1 VYSVFARNH
10 IQYGLGYTKL
20 FNTWGKAEGRSAES
34 LRYLN
39 NPPLLSVWT
48 AIPMLIFGDSEW
60 VGRSVAI
67 AATLG
72 SVWILMTIVSRLQ
85 SSALALLTGLF
96 YVMLPMTAYFGRILE
111 YTSATQFFSLLAIH
125 GYLQWTGLYGDGCS
139 RKTGALYYIPGVV
152 FGIGTGWAVVIMAGL
167 IWLWHFRRVFHNHS
181 SGRLLIWLTVIPAL
195 SLAAVVVHIFWGC
208 GWDIRWFMHLFLSRT
223 GYEQPPLSG
232 QWLFLNLKF
241 IVDIFSIFGIGA
253 AIAWL
258 GIVPAVLRY
267 TQADSPLRHIVRSK
281 ASVMPVLLTLFQGLI
296 WVLLLRRQSWLHE
309 YWQYFLAPFFAAA
322 MAGVVLTIFTLLAGR
337 TPRLAVGMV
346 VLLMFLPIPS
356 FAKSLDELYQL
367 SQVENSPNIYI
378 RNLVSVLKKL
388 NRYVPPYMPVMT
400 SENYE
405 TAEHIGNRT
414 SYGMI
419 AQAGYYANRPLIYTT
434 DINEIETNSRNCAA
448 YILRATNDP
457 NMYQLAQQL
466 DKKHKLV
473 AAEGDYMIFLLNPP
487 EKNAK

>member
-1 VYSVFARNH
+1 
-10 IQYGLGYTKL
+10 
-20 FNTWGKAEGRSAES
+20 
-34 LRYLN
+34 
-39 NPPLLSVWT
+39 
-48 AIPMLIFGDSEW
+48 
-60 VGRSVAI
+60 
-67 AATLG
+67 
-72 SVWILMTIVSRLQ
+72 
-85 SSALALLTGLF
+85 
-96 YVMLPMTAYFGRILE
+96 
-111 YTSATQFFSLLAIH
+111 
-125 GYLQWTGLYGDGCS
+125 
-139 RKTGALYYIPGVV
+139 
-152 FGIGTGWAVVIMAGL
+152 
-167 IWLWHFRRVFHNHS
+167 
-181 SGRLLIWLTVIPAL
+181 
-195 SLAAVVVHIFWGC
+195 
-208 GWDIRWFMHLFLSRT
+208 
-223 GYEQPPLSG
+223 
-232 QWLFLNLKF
+232 
-241 IVDIFSIFGIGA
+241 
-253 AIAWL
+253 
-258 GIVPAVLRY
+258 
-267 TQADSPLRHIVRSK
+267 
-281 ASVMPVLLTLFQGLI
+281 
-296 WVLLLRRQSWLHE
+296 
-309 YWQYFLAPFFAAA
+309 
-322 MAGVVLTIFTLLAGR
+322 
-337 TPRLAVGMV
+337 MV